1 MEDQEWKEWPFDP
14 RGDSEWVLDTNE
26 DIRKIVTY
34 GSKK

>member
-1 MEDQEWKEWPFDP
+1 MEGQEWKEWPFDAQCDP
-14 RGDSEWVLDTNE
+14 EWGLDANE